1 MLLVSAWVLAGED
14 LGGGDQGELGQAVV
28 GTAPAS
34 RLVRARL
41 QVEGL
46 QLGLRIQL
54 GLG

>member
-1 MLLVSAWVLAGED
+1 MLLFGAWVLAGED
-14 LGGGDQGELGQAVV
+14 LGGGDQRELGQAVV
-28 GTAPAS
+28 GAAPAS